1 MIRVLLVDDHTM
13 FREGL
18 KQILSKHSDIVVVAE
33 AGSGEDALALI
44 RTTTC
49 DAVIL
54 DISLPGR
61 SGWEILSDLRRECPA
76 LPVLILSMHPEDQ
89 YAVRMLRAGAA
100 GYVGKDAA
108 ADELVVAIRKVAAGG
123 RYISPAVAEQLAFS
137 VGHAQSSL
145 PHETLSNREFQVM
158 CLLAGGKSIKTIA
171 EELFLSEK
179 TITTYRA
186 RILEKLQLQNNIEL
200 THYVRDH
207 RLNE

>member
-1 MIRVLLVDDHTM
+1 MIRILIVDDHTM

-18 KQILSKHSDIVVVAE
+18 KQILAKHADIVVAGE
-33 AGSGEDALALI
+33 AGSGDEALALVK
-44 RTTTC
+44 TVPC
-49 DAVIL
+49 DTLVL

-61 SGWEILSDLRRECPA
+61 SGWEILSELQREHPE

-89 YAVRMLRAGAA
+89 YAVRMLRAGAS
-100 GYVGKDAA
+100 GYVGKDSA
-108 ADELVVAIRKVAAGG
+108 ADELIAAIRKVAGGG
-123 RYISPAVAEQLAFS
+123 RYVSAAIAEQLAFA
-137 VGHAQSSL
+137 VRRDPGVQ

-158 CLLAGGKSIKTIA
+158 CRLAAGKPLKAIA

-186 RILEKLQLQNNIEL
+186 RILEKLGLQNNIEL

-207 RLNE
+207 RL